1 MFEFI
6 KLGSIATLTVGYVG
20 NMTQEYTGSGVPFL
34 RSLNIKPF
42 HISESDIRY
51 ISEEF
56 NMKIKKSILREN
68 DVVIVRT
75 GIPGTC
81 CVVPKEYDGC
91 NCSDIVIVHPDKTKV
106 NPDYLA
112 AYINVWG
119 QKQIS
124 NNKVGAIQQH
134 FNVRTAEDML
144 IALPP
149 LKEQKKIAEIIK
161 NINQKIFL
169 NQKINDNLEQQIEYL
184 YNYWFLQYNF
194 PNQHN
199 MPYKSSGGKIIYNN
213 QLKKGI
219 PENWAVVTL
228 NTLCDILSGYSF
240 QSNDYVDNGKYR
252 LITIKNVQ
260 DSGVN
265 LNVDNY
271 INILP
276 TKLPDYCMLKP
287 ENILMSLTGNVA
299 RVGLMYD
306 NNCLLN
312 QRVALV
318 KPKKAQNNSFL
329 YALFKSDTIRIT
341 LESLAIGTSQKNLS
355 PIDAGNICIPYN
367 ESVVSAF
374 SDFIEAKI
382 KLIVRNLSE
391 NLSLCELRDWLLPML
406 MNGQATLDD

>member
-1 MFEFI
+1 M
-6 KLGSIATLTVGYVG
+6 
-20 NMTQEYTGSGVPFL
+20 
-34 RSLNIKPF
+34 
-42 HISESDIRY
+42 
-51 ISEEF
+51 
-56 NMKIKKSILREN
+56 
-68 DVVIVRT
+68 
-75 GIPGTC
+75 
-81 CVVPKEYDGC
+81 
-91 NCSDIVIVHPDKTKV
+91 
-106 NPDYLA
+106 
-112 AYINVWG
+112 
-119 QKQIS
+119 
-124 NNKVGAIQQH
+124 
-134 FNVRTAEDML
+134 
-144 IALPP
+144 
-149 LKEQKKIAEIIK
+149 
-161 NINQKIFL
+161 
-169 NQKINDNLEQQIEYL
+169 INDNLEQQIKQL

-213 QLKKGI
+213 QLKKRI
-219 PENWAVVTL
+219 PENWSVVTL

-271 INILP
+271 INLLP
-276 TKLPDYCMLKP
+276 AKLPDYCILKP

-355 PIDAGNICIPYN
+355 PIDAGNISIPYN
-367 ESVVSAF
+367 ESVVNAF
-374 SDFIEAKI
+374 SDLIEAKI
-382 KLIVRNLSE
+382 KQIVRNSSE

-406 MNGQATLDD
+406 MNGQATIDD